1 MQRTVVCRG
10 VRHLEQQQRILL
22 LLLLLPNFFSLCHVL
37 AFPKQSNFLPS
48 TFQMGL
54 LKSWLRHI
62 HHTPENLLLAAQDC
76 LFWFVVSTC
85 LVLREKRMRSKDS
98 NVPNDI
104 IDIPTSLLAIL
115 FCRKHC
121 QSFACKIV
129 KLRLFPVIF
138 KHCDLYC
145 YFVLQLLVVSQSS
158 LCKKRIFDRINQQM
172 KIEWQFDLNV
182 FFSSAT
188 FLN

>member
-1 MQRTVVCRG
+1 M
-10 VRHLEQQQRILL
+10 LQRILL

-62 HHTPENLLLAAQDC
+62 HHTPENLFLAAQDC

-121 QSFACKIV
+121 QSFACKI
-129 KLRLFPVIF
+129 
-138 KHCDLYC
+138 
-145 YFVLQLLVVSQSS
+145 
-158 LCKKRIFDRINQQM
+158 
-172 KIEWQFDLNV
+172 ET
-182 FFSSAT
+182 FFSDFQT
-188 FLN
+188 L